1 MGTLLIDAHE
11 DRDVAIFDVP
21 GAYLQAEM
29 PKEKKL
35 LMKFRDEFVK
45 IMCEV
50 NPEYKKYV
58 VKENGKEVLYVKI
71 QGQSTAV

>member
-1 MGTLLIDAHE
+1 MRTKREI
-11 DRDVAIFDVP
+11 AIFDSP

-29 PKEKKL
+29 PKEKNL
-35 LMKFRDEFVK
+35 LMKFRNEFVH

-58 VKENGKEVLYVKI
+58 VKENEKDVDLWLHMI
-71 QGQSTAV
+71 SIAVV